1 MRLYYRYVYSVV
13 GGRCVFLMAT
23 GMFSLQGEVSMT
35 KSIYVGNLPYSA
47 TEDELRTAFSQHGNV
62 HSVKL
67 ITDRETGKPR
77 GFAFVEMDAQDAD
90 GAVEAMNGHQ
100 MGGRPLRVNLAQ
112 ERAPRGGGGP
122 GRPRR

>member
-1 MRLYYRYVYSVV
+1 
-13 GGRCVFLMAT
+13 
-23 GMFSLQGEVSMT
+23 MT

-47 TEDELRTAFSQHGNV
+47 TEEELQTAFSAHGTV

-77 GFAFVEMDAQDAD
+77 GFAFVEMDPQDAD
-90 GAVEAMNGHQ
+90 GAVEAMNGFQ

-112 ERAPRGGGGP
+112 ERAPRGGS

>member
-1 MRLYYRYVYSVV
+1 
-13 GGRCVFLMAT
+13 
-23 GMFSLQGEVSMT
+23 MT

-47 TEDELRTAFSQHGNV
+47 TEEELRTAFSTHGTV

-77 GFAFVEMDAQDAD
+77 GFAFVEMDPQDAD

-100 MGGRPLRVNLAQ
+100 LGGRPLRVNLAQ
-112 ERAPRGGGGP
+112 ERAPRGGGGGGP
-122 GRPRR
+122 GGRPRR

>member
-1 MRLYYRYVYSVV
+1 
-13 GGRCVFLMAT
+13 MAT

-112 ERAPRGGGGP
+112 ERAPRGGP